1 MPLDDY
7 QGVSIMNYADQK
19 VPYTRI
25 LEPKHFY
32 RERINLSRGTVVMR
46 EYPCDDPAE
55 PYYPVSLKT
64 DQEILAKYQKAQSN
78 EKNVIFGGRLA
89 EYKYYDMYQVIS
101 RALKQAEKLLR
112 VSPPAG
118 S

>member
-7 QGVSIMNYADQK
+7 QGISVMNYADQE

-32 RERINLSRGTVVMR
+32 RERAHLSRGTVVIR
-46 EYPCDDPAE
+46 EYPCDDPSE
-55 PYYPVSLKT
+55 PYYPVCSKT
-64 DQEILAKYQKAQSN
+64 DREVLAKYQKAQSQ
-78 EKNVIFGGRLA
+78 EKDVIFGGRLA

-101 RALKQAEKLLR
+101 RALKQIEKLLK
-112 VSPPAG
+112 VI
-118 S
+118 